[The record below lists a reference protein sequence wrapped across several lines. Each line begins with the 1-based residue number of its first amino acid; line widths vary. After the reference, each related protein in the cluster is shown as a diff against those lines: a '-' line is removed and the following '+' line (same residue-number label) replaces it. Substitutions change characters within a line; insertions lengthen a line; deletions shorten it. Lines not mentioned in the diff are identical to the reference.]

1 MSLLF
6 NGSRR
11 GFLHTARSGFGGLAF
26 GALAASLNGRVRAD
40 APNNPLFPKVGHH
53 PARAKRVLFLCMEG
67 APSQV
72 DTFDYKPKLQ
82 SDAGKPIGHGPL
94 PSARLLP
101 SPFAFKKRG
110 QSGQWISDLFPN
122 LSRHADKLCVVRSMH
137 TNLPNHPQAFVQLH
151 TGLFQATRP
160 SLGAWVLYGLGCEN
174 ENLPGFVSISPPN
187 NNGSTT
193 NYGSSFLP
201 AVCQGL
207 RLGSQGQPVNAAQV
221 TNIRNNRFSKSDQSR
236 QLDLIRELNDKS
248 RETDP
253 ASGLTDGLL
262 GAMELGFRMQEDL
275 PRALDVN
282 LEDKTTKASYGVDT
296 AETDNFGRQCLMAR
310 RLLERGVRFV
320 EVCQGGWDQH
330 RNLREDHGRR
340 ARSVD
345 LPISGLLGDLAAR
358 GLLEDTLVVWAG
370 EFGRTPYSQFG
381 LDGDGRD
388 HNHKGFTIWMAGGGA
403 KPGTSYGATDEHGR
417 EAVVDKVHIHDL
429 HATILHLL
437 GLDHMRLTHRH
448 AGREMR
454 LTDTK
459 GLVIDGIVA

>member
-174 ENLPGFVSISPPN
+174 ENLPGF
-187 NNGSTT
+187 
-193 NYGSSFLP
+193 
-201 AVCQGL
+201 AVG
-207 RLGSQGQPVNAAQV
+207 
-221 TNIRNNRFSKSDQSR
+221 QSR
-236 QLDLIRELNDKS
+236 
-248 RETDP
+248 P
-253 ASGLTDGLL
+253 A
-262 GAMELGFRMQEDL
+262 R
-275 PRALDVN
+275 
-282 LEDKTTKASYGVDT
+282 K
-296 AETDNFGRQCLMAR
+296 
-310 RLLERGVRFV
+310 RGP
-320 EVCQGGWDQH
+320 GDQ
-330 RNLREDHGRR
+330 
-340 ARSVD
+340 
-345 LPISGLLGDLAAR
+345 
-358 GLLEDTLVVWAG
+358 
-370 EFGRTPYSQFG
+370 YS
-381 LDGDGRD
+381 
-388 HNHKGFTIWMAGGGA
+388 
-403 KPGTSYGATDEHGR
+403 
-417 EAVVDKVHIHDL
+417 
-429 HATILHLL
+429 
-437 GLDHMRLTHRH
+437 
-448 AGREMR
+448 
-454 LTDTK
+454 
-459 GLVIDGIVA
+459 